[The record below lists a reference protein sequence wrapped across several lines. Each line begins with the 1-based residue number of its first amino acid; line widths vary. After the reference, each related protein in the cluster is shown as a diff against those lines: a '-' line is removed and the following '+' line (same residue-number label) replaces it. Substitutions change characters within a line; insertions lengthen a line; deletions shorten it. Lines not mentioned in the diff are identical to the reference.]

1 MKKLKLLKNRFVII
15 FIMMISISLLI
26 LFSNGVINLPLDS
39 TILNEQKIIIEFLLS
54 YFIADIPFQYDSA
67 LFNIYLGWT
76 IGVLFGSLIL
86 ANPKK
91 SLTNITILISLISYF
106 LLIFGFRHSPNYFN
120 YIFPQLF
127 IQIISL
133 LIYNCLISF
142 MASFFI
148 EKIYQ
153 KIKSD
158 ENYELKI
165 EILAKNNKIKC
176 PHCGTEYESIPLY
189 CYNCSKK
196 IKRNNENL

>member
-1 MKKLKLLKNRFVII
+1 
-15 FIMMISISLLI
+15 MISISLLI
-26 LFSNGVINLPLDS
+26 LFSNGIINLPLDS
-39 TILNEQKIIIEFLLS
+39 TILDEQQIIVEGLSS
-54 YFIADIPFQYDSA
+54 YFIADIPFQYNSA
-67 LFNIYLGWT
+67 LFNIYLAWT
-76 IGVLFGSLIL
+76 IGALFGSLIL

-91 SLTNITILISLISYF
+91 SVINIIILIFLISYF
-106 LLIFGFRHSPNYFN
+106 LLIFGFRYSPNYFN

-142 MASFFI
+142 TSSFFI

-153 KIKSD
+153 KIRSD
-158 ENYELKI
+158 EYYDIKI

-176 PHCGTEYESIPLY
+176 PHCGTTYESIPLY

-196 IKRNNENL
+196 IKRNNDNL